1 MLLEYDKRFS
11 GFGEDFIFYD
21 YKNPLGIPRGLA
33 SGFDVVFADPPFLSD
48 ECLTKT
54 AVTVKFMAKDKIIL
68 CTGTYYIYTIKLSGG
83 FGVEDQLIKIF
94 PHIEN
99 ENSRFWGQTFEIPL
113 LTFKWKV
120 ICQ

>member
-21 YKNPLGIPRGLA
+21 YKNPLGIPRELA

-68 CTGTYYIYTIKLSGG
+68 CTGTYYIYTIKLNPAIIHKRKYK
-83 FGVEDQLIKIF
+83 FKI
-94 PHIEN
+94 I
-99 ENSRFWGQTFEIPL
+99 SL
-113 LTFKWKV
+113 
-120 ICQ
+120 